1 MSTDM
6 FIGEAGTQL
15 ERDCLPFVELVDDMV
30 DVWDINVSGISEWGE
45 DATPSRFYPSGRLL
59 PWQAAVKSVSKKPV
73 LGVGRFTNPDM
84 MADAIN
90 SGQLDIIATCRPS
103 ISDPFLPQKIDEG
116 RLDDIRECIGCNI
129 CISRW
134 EIGGP
139 PLICTQNAT
148 AGEEYRRGWHPE
160 RFEPATNSD
169 NDVLIVGAGPAGM
182 ECAMVLGKRGMRRVH
197 LVEAQD
203 DMGGIMRWIPQLPGL
218 GEWARVVNYRKIQ
231 IDKLKNVEFIPD
243 TTLDAQGVKEY
254 GAEIVIVATGGYWAT
269 DGLNGASHDTIPG
282 ADASLPHIL
291 TPEQIMVEGKEPPG
305 ERVIIVDNDGYFMA
319 VSLAEKLAT
328 EGKKVTIMTP
338 MGHIAPYMHFT
349 LEAPNMHRKLH
360 KLGVEIVPYHLPTK
374 IEVGGVTA
382 AHVYDVDGHEQ
393 TWEAGATV
401 LVTQRRSNEALF
413 RELKDSIGVEALKAE
428 GVEALYRIGD
438 CEAPRLIADAIFS
451 GHRLARE
458 IDSDNPAVPLP
469 FKRERRVPGEDE
481 LQRDLEELRE
491 RRGREAVPA

>member
-1 MSTDM
+1 
-6 FIGEAGTQL
+6 
-15 ERDCLPFVELVDDMV
+15 
-30 DVWDINVSGISEWGE
+30 
-45 DATPSRFYPSGRLL
+45 
-59 PWQAAVKSVSKKPV
+59 VKSVSKKPV

-84 MADAIN
+84 MADAITA
-90 SGQLDIIATCRPS
+90 GQLDIIATCRPS

-160 RFEPATNSD
+160 RFEPAANSD
-169 NDVLIVGAGPAGM
+169 NDVLVVGAGPAGM

-243 TTLDAQGVKEY
+243 TSLDAQGVKEY

-291 TPEQIMVEGKEPPG
+291 TPEQIMVEGKQPQG
-305 ERVIIVDNDGYFMA
+305 ERVIIVDNDGYFMG

-374 IEVGGVTA
+374 IEAGGLTA
-382 AHVYDVDGHEQ
+382 AHVYGEEGHEQ
-393 TWEAGATV
+393 TWEADATV

-413 RELKDSIGVEALKAE
+413 RELKDSVGLDALQAE

-491 RRGREAVPA
+491 RREREAVPA